1 MDEAE
6 VCLSG
11 ATDGE
16 IIKGSN
22 EEEVSGSNETAGM
35 ITEEGNDVKSHTT
48 THGDSLYELEPADE
62 NCAFRMG
69 VEVSVDPAVI
79 HSLSS
84 AFASQVLPSLEKAK
98 SSISEI
104 VSNQQVII
112 DTLEQENSKFKECTA
127 FNELTITM
135 LKARDYYNKLVTVKK
150 DMSSLHDRAIKLKRR
165 ALKLQQQKQK
175 EELQRAHQLEK
186 ELERDQML
194 TAKVASPEF

>member
-1 MDEAE
+1 MLTVFFVADEAE

-69 VEVSVDPAVI
+69 
-79 HSLSS
+79 
-84 AFASQVLPSLEKAK
+84 EK
-98 SSISEI
+98 SFLRTQHCVYFTS
-104 VSNQQVII
+104 
-112 DTLEQENSKFKECTA
+112 
-127 FNELTITM
+127 
-135 LKARDYYNKLVTVKK
+135 
-150 DMSSLHDRAIKLKRR
+150 
-165 ALKLQQQKQK
+165 
-175 EELQRAHQLEK
+175 
-186 ELERDQML
+186 
-194 TAKVASPEF
+194 